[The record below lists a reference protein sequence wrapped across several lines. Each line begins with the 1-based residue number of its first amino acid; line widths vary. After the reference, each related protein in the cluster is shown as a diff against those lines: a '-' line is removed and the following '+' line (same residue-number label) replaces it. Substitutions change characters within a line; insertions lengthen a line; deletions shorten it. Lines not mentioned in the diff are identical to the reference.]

1 MQTLATKPGTQ
12 PQPRLH
18 TGPRSIA
25 GGDGDDTHTFKL
37 HIHSTGATTGWARL
51 WIDGNLVQEGFVDAM
66 SYSGEDLSCAYC
78 LFEQLTLT
86 FGWAWEYHEPTM
98 TIRIRTITS
107 KESEILDKWQRC
119 DNVVGYRR
127 ARILRL
133 AEQSWQSEA
142 IADVLGV
149 HVETVRQVIKD
160 FNKGG
165 IDAIA
170 PRPRSGG
177 R

>member
-1 MQTLATKPGTQ
+1 
-12 PQPRLH
+12 
-18 TGPRSIA
+18 
-25 GGDGDDTHTFKL
+25 
-37 HIHSTGATTGWARL
+37 
-51 WIDGNLVQEGFVDAM
+51 
-66 SYSGEDLSCAYC
+66 
-78 LFEQLTLT
+78 
-86 FGWAWEYHEPTM
+86 M
-98 TIRIRTITS
+98 TIRLRTITE
-107 KESEILDKWQRC
+107 KESETLDRWQRR

-133 AEQSWQSEA
+133 AERNWTCEA

-149 HVETVRQVIKD
+149 HIETVRQVIKD

>member
-1 MQTLATKPGTQ
+1 
-12 PQPRLH
+12 
-18 TGPRSIA
+18 
-25 GGDGDDTHTFKL
+25 
-37 HIHSTGATTGWARL
+37 
-51 WIDGNLVQEGFVDAM
+51 
-66 SYSGEDLSCAYC
+66 
-78 LFEQLTLT
+78 
-86 FGWAWEYHEPTM
+86 M
-98 TIRIRTITS
+98 TIRIRTITNQ
-107 KESEILDKWQRC
+107 ESETLDHWQRC

-133 AEQSWQSEA
+133 AERGWQSTE
-142 IADVLGV
+142 IADVLGL
-149 HVETVRQVIKD
+149 HVEIVRQVIKD

>member
-1 MQTLATKPGTQ
+1 MLFHATE
-12 PQPRLH
+12 L
-18 TGPRSIA
+18 
-25 GGDGDDTHTFKL
+25 DF
-37 HIHSTGATTGWARL
+37 L
-51 WIDGNLVQEGFVDAM
+51 WW
-66 SYSGEDLSCAYC
+66 GEYNR
-78 LFEQLTLT
+78 
-86 FGWAWEYHEPTM
+86 PTM

-107 KESEILDKWQRC
+107 EESETLDHWQRC
-119 DNVVGYRR
+119 DNVVRYRR

-133 AEQSWQSEA
+133 AEQGWQSKA
-142 IADVLGV
+142 IAQALGI
-149 HVETVRQVIKD
+149 HVETVRQVLKD

>member
-1 MQTLATKPGTQ
+1 
-12 PQPRLH
+12 
-18 TGPRSIA
+18 
-25 GGDGDDTHTFKL
+25 
-37 HIHSTGATTGWARL
+37 
-51 WIDGNLVQEGFVDAM
+51 
-66 SYSGEDLSCAYC
+66 
-78 LFEQLTLT
+78 
-86 FGWAWEYHEPTM
+86 M
-98 TIRIRTITS
+98 TIRVRTITTQ
-107 KESEILDKWQRC
+107 ESETLDTWQRC

-133 AEQSWQSEA
+133 SEQNWQSKA

>member
-1 MQTLATKPGTQ
+1 M
-12 PQPRLH
+12 
-18 TGPRSIA
+18 
-25 GGDGDDTHTFKL
+25 
-37 HIHSTGATTGWARL
+37 
-51 WIDGNLVQEGFVDAM
+51 
-66 SYSGEDLSCAYC
+66 
-78 LFEQLTLT
+78 
-86 FGWAWEYHEPTM
+86 EYHVPTM
-98 TIRIRTITS
+98 TIQIRTITS
-107 KESEILDKWQRC
+107 KESEILGKWQRC
-119 DNVVGYRR
+119 DDVVGYRR
-127 ARILRL
+127 ARMLRL
-133 AEQSWQSEA
+133 AQQNWQSEA

>member
-1 MQTLATKPGTQ
+1 M
-12 PQPRLH
+12 
-18 TGPRSIA
+18 
-25 GGDGDDTHTFKL
+25 
-37 HIHSTGATTGWARL
+37 
-51 WIDGNLVQEGFVDAM
+51 
-66 SYSGEDLSCAYC
+66 
-78 LFEQLTLT
+78 
-86 FGWAWEYHEPTM
+86 EYHEPTM

-107 KESEILDKWQRC
+107 KESETLDKWQRC

-127 ARILRL
+127 ARVLRL
-133 AEQSWQSEA
+133 AEQNWQSDA

-165 IDAIA
+165 VDAIA

>member
-1 MQTLATKPGTQ
+1 
-12 PQPRLH
+12 
-18 TGPRSIA
+18 
-25 GGDGDDTHTFKL
+25 
-37 HIHSTGATTGWARL
+37 
-51 WIDGNLVQEGFVDAM
+51 
-66 SYSGEDLSCAYC
+66 
-78 LFEQLTLT
+78 
-86 FGWAWEYHEPTM
+86 M
-98 TIRIRTITS
+98 TRRRGRNPALYGRI
-107 KESEILDKWQRC
+107 
-119 DNVVGYRR
+119 GH
-127 ARILRL
+127 RL
-133 AEQSWQSEA
+133 AEQNWQSEA

>member
-1 MQTLATKPGTQ
+1 M
-12 PQPRLH
+12 
-18 TGPRSIA
+18 
-25 GGDGDDTHTFKL
+25 
-37 HIHSTGATTGWARL
+37 
-51 WIDGNLVQEGFVDAM
+51 
-66 SYSGEDLSCAYC
+66 
-78 LFEQLTLT
+78 
-86 FGWAWEYHEPTM
+86 EYHGPTM
-98 TIRIRTITS
+98 TIRIRTITTE
-107 KESEILDKWQRC
+107 ESTTLDKWQRR

-133 AEQSWQSEA
+133 AEQNWQSES

-160 FNKGG
+160 FTKGG